1 MENKSFKNIFK
12 HNRTGKDQKD
22 SLKLLSKKEKKLIG
36 KSADIS
42 TEDRKTSRGKSSFG
56 GINIFYKLMS
66 AFLVPIVMIVLLGI
80 VCYNTAAK
88 NSMSKYE
95 ESAGS
100 TVLSVAEYFNLLS
113 SNVETN
119 ATELLI
125 SDAIKDYFGLNA
137 LSSDQNKEASS
148 YSAMKDAVLKSISST
163 KYVANVHTF
172 GQIGRSVSSTTKE
185 SVRKLAFGE
194 EAYDEF
200 QKREGEPFASTKV
213 MGIWVGEHPYVDES
227 TGLTTEDYAV
237 SFMRKFPSGKGFL
250 IIDIKRSTVEEVLG
264 RVDMGEGSYVSLV
277 TSDGREIHMKS
288 GEPVEETIYAGQK
301 FYEDSLSADEER
313 TSYITLNKEKYLY
326 LYEPVGETGMC
337 ICALIPQASIIDE
350 VADVKNVTI
359 VFMIIAALV
368 AIVIGMSLS
377 TSIRRTLDGISSSM
391 KVAAEGD
398 FTVSLATKRRDE
410 FGHVSNS
417 IEKMI
422 GAMRGLIAEVQNFS
436 GDVGQS
442 AGQVSDTTERIL
454 SSMQEVNTAIGN
466 VKADVVRQAGDADEG
481 YHMMAE
487 FGEKINRISDTTD
500 KMGEMAESTL
510 ESVERG
516 TSMVDALKKTAT
528 ATTDVTQV
536 LVNNVADVNSQNDN
550 IKKIIDT
557 INDIAEETNLLSLN
571 ASIEA
576 ARAGES
582 GRGFAVVA
590 QSIGKLAEQSM
601 KAGNEIKKIIS
612 SIETTTRTATES
624 AVQTEENVK
633 SQMEALGETVAVFH
647 EIRSYVQNLVERL
660 GQIVGEMEHLVN
672 DKDKVLQTIQSVSV
686 TSENVST
693 ATVQVTSSI
702 EEQVS
707 FLSALTKDAESLKDQ
722 ALKLDQKMQQ
732 FTISR

>member
-1 MENKSFKNIFK
+1 MKNKKKGFKNQLK
-12 HNRTGKDQKD
+12 HNKT
-22 SLKLLSKKEKKLIG
+22 KEKNP
-36 KSADIS
+36 D
-42 TEDRKTSRGKSSFG
+42 RGKNLFG
-56 GINIFYKLMS
+56 GINIFYKLMF
-66 AFLVPIVMIVLLGI
+66 AFLVPIAMIVLLGI

-88 NSMSKYE
+88 NSMNKYE

-125 SDAIKDYFGLNA
+125 SEAVKDYFGLNA
-137 LSSDQNKEASS
+137 LSSDQNKEAAS

-172 GQIGRSVSSTTKE
+172 GQIGRSVSSTTRE

-194 EAYDEF
+194 DAYDEF
-200 QKREGEPFASTKV
+200 QKQEGEPFASTKV
-213 MGIWVGEHPYVDES
+213 MGIWAGKHPYIDAT

-250 IIDIKRSTVEEVLG
+250 IIDIKQSTIEEVLG

-277 TSDGREIHMKS
+277 TADGREIHMKS
-288 GEPVEETIYAGQK
+288 GEPTQETVYAGQK
-301 FYEDSLSADEER
+301 FYEDSLNADEKR
-313 TSYITLNKEKYLY
+313 SGYITWNRKKYLY
-326 LYEPVGETGMC
+326 LYEPVGETGMR
-337 ICALIPQASIIDE
+337 ICALIPQSGIIDE

-359 VFMIIAALV
+359 MFMIIAVLV

-422 GAMRGLIAEVQNFS
+422 GAMRALIAEVQNFS

-442 AGQVSDTTERIL
+442 AGQVSDTTGKIL
-454 SSMQEVNTAIGN
+454 SSMQEVNTAVGN
-466 VKADVVRQAGDADEG
+466 VKADVVKQAGDAEEG

-500 KMGEMAESTL
+500 QMGEMAESTL

-516 TSMVDALKKTAT
+516 TGMVDALKRTAT
-528 ATTDVTQV
+528 ATTDVTRI
-536 LVNNVADVNSQNDN
+536 LVSNVTDVNSQNDN

-612 SIETTTRTATES
+612 SIETTTKTATES
-624 AVQTEENVK
+624 AIQTEENVK
-633 SQMEALGETVAVFH
+633 SQMKALDETVSVFH

-660 GQIVGEMEHLVN
+660 GRIVGEMDRLVN
-672 DKDKVLQTIQSVSV
+672 DKDKVLETIQSVSV

-693 ATVQVTSSI
+693 ATVQVTTSI

-732 FTISR
+732 FTISRS

>member
-1 MENKSFKNIFK
+1 MKNK
-12 HNRTGKDQKD
+12 
-22 SLKLLSKKEKKLIG
+22 KKG
-36 KSADIS
+36 
-42 TEDRKTSRGKSSFG
+42 F
-56 GINIFYKLMS
+56 NIFYKLMF
-66 AFLVPIVMIVLLGI
+66 AFLVPIAMMVLLGI
-80 VCYNTAAK
+80 VCYNTAAG
-88 NSMSKYE
+88 NSMNKYE

-119 ATELLI
+119 ATELLT
-125 SDAIKDYFGLNA
+125 SEAVKDYFGLNA
-137 LSSDQNKEASS
+137 LSSDQNKEAAS
-148 YSAMKDAVLKSISST
+148 YNAMKDAVLKSTSST

-194 EAYDEF
+194 DAYDEF
-200 QKREGEPFASTKV
+200 QKQEGEPFATTKV
-213 MGIWVGEHPYVDES
+213 MGIWAGTHPYVDSS
-227 TGLTTEDYAV
+227 TGLTTEDYGV
-237 SFMRKFPSGKGFL
+237 SFMRRFPNGKGFL
-250 IIDIKRSTVEEVLG
+250 IIDMKRSTIEEALG

-277 TSDGREIHMKS
+277 TADGREIHMKS
-288 GEPVEETIYAGQK
+288 GEPVEETVYAGQK
-301 FYEDSLSADEER
+301 FYEDSLNAEEKR
-313 TSYITLNKEKYLY
+313 SSYITLNQKKYLY
-326 LYEPVGETGMC
+326 LYEPIGETGMR
-337 ICALIPQASIIDE
+337 ICALIPQSSIIDE

-359 VFMIIAALV
+359 VFTIVAALV

-377 TSIRRTLDGISSSM
+377 SSIRRTLGGISSSM

-398 FTVSLATKRRDE
+398 LTVSLATKRRDE

-466 VKADVVRQAGDADEG
+466 VKAEVVKQAGDADEG

-487 FGEKINRISDTTD
+487 FAEKINRISDTTD

-516 TSMVDALKKTAT
+516 TGMVDALKKTAT
-528 ATTDVTQV
+528 ATTDVTQI

-601 KAGNEIKKIIS
+601 KAGNEIKRIIS
-612 SIETTTRTATES
+612 SIEMTTKTATES
-624 AVQTEENVK
+624 AVQTGENVK
-633 SQMEALGETVAVFH
+633 SQMEALEETVSVFH

-672 DKDKVLQTIQSVSV
+672 DKDKVLDTIQSVSV

-693 ATVQVTSSI
+693 ATVQVTTSI

-732 FTISR
+732 FTISRPQTLTGETKSREETQSQEETKSPRRTKGRKKIKSPKKERKK